1 MATHS
6 VFFLRAF
13 AGFGLSVLLAFG
25 ALMFAR
31 VLLRLVIADLVI
43 RGYLGAG
50 DVYVFTLFTGIG
62 AGAGIG
68 AALGWLGSDIS
79 PRLRSFH
86 MLGWIL
92 LGVAVSWAAYVYKTE
107 IDPYASFESNEVSQL
122 AMLWAIVVPNVIASA
137 IGLYRHIRLGPM

>member
-1 MATHS
+1 
-6 VFFLRAF
+6 
-13 AGFGLSVLLAFG
+13 
-25 ALMFAR
+25 MFAR

-50 DVYVFTLFTGIG
+50 DVYVVTLFTGIG
-62 AGAGIG
+62 VGAGVG

-92 LGVAVSWAAYVYKTE
+92 LSVAVSWAAYVYKTE
-107 IDPYASFESNEVSQL
+107 IDRYASFESNEVSQL